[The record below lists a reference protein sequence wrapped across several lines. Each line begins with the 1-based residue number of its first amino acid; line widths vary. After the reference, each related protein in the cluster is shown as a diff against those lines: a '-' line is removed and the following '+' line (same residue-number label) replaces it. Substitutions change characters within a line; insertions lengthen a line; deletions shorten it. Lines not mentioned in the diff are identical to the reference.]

1 MTRHSDLEHPSKFTV
16 NKYTMFRS
24 RVIALQLV
32 GTRNSLYK
40 LFEELLP
47 STSVISEC

>member
-24 RVIALQLV
+24 RVIALV